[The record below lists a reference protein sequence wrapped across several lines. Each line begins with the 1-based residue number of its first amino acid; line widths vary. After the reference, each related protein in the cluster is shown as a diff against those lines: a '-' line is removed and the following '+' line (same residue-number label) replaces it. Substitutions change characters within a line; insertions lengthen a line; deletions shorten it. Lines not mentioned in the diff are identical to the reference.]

1 MNETLLINRLDPKD
15 KSEDKRRIFF
25 LIDEINLSKI
35 ETKTMN
41 SLKKIEGVK
50 LEDIVHKYNGIEL
63 NITVQ
68 QIPSIVKSLAGDNIS
83 IYSIYEIYDP
93 ML

>member
-1 MNETLLINRLDPKD
+1 MNEILLINRLDPKD

-25 LIDEINLSKI
+25 LIDDINLSKI
-35 ETKTMN
+35 ETKTMK

-68 QIPSIVKSLAGDNIS
+68 LIPSIVKSLAGDNIS

-93 ML
+93 M